1 MSELHIKPSAMHG
14 RIHHVTP
21 QRAGWT
27 YVGFDVHRLR
37 PGESVSGE
45 GGDRE
50 VCLVLIEGRARGA
63 GRR

>member
-1 MSELHIKPSAMHG
+1 MHG